1 MILLEGVRVSL
12 AARLWEFVSWLFG
25 PRWLFGPTSGRS
37 WVSLTSEMLMDCE
50 KLGAPT
56 DDGTHYDKATAGN
69 HANTA
74 GIASKLGYQGEL
86 QCDCD
91 SMASKAVG
99 DTLACTGVTRLFAYD
114 AISLHQS

>member
-1 MILLEGVRVSL
+1 
-12 AARLWEFVSWLFG
+12 
-25 PRWLFGPTSGRS
+25 
-37 WVSLTSEMLMDCE
+37 MDCE
-50 KLGAPT
+50 KLGAY
-56 DDGTHYDKATAGN
+56 GTHYDKATAGN

-99 DTLACTGVTRLFAYD
+99 DTLACTGVTRLLAYD
-114 AISLHQS
+114 AISLHLS